1 MSNSHRKLESLVE
14 LAGENSSDR
23 RRELLREI
31 TDVFLEN
38 PESYNETEAQY
49 FGEIMGKVAYDLER
63 QVREELARKLAE
75 ESAAPPELI
84 RKLANDEIS
93 IAQPVIA
100 KSPVLKQEDLIEI
113 AESRGQEH
121 MMAMTKRTDI
131 GENLSEILVQKGD
144 DRVVEGL
151 VRNETAKI
159 SRDTMQKVVER
170 SESSVVLQAPLVE
183 RPDLPAD
190 LMKDMLAFVS
200 DDIKARIMDQTNLV
214 NADKLDEILDN
225 VGAKIERKSAL
236 RKNSKSKPE
245 VLIEE
250 LIKNGELNENKLVE
264 LAKQRKIPEFICGL
278 AHIAELDLSATR
290 RAIMDRSGEGLAI
303 VCKSCGFA
311 QATFSTFI
319 NYVWPDSERSIEQS
333 CKLIALYNQVTM
345 ETAQRVMR
353 FWRVRQQSDGAQQ
366 RRAAAGT
373 AG

>member
-1 MSNSHRKLESLVE
+1 MNNPISKLESLVE
-14 LAGENSSDR
+14 LAGETSSDR

-31 TDVFLEN
+31 TDVFLQN
-38 PESYNETEAQY
+38 PESYNAKESEY

-63 QVREELARKLAE
+63 QVREELASKLASE
-75 ESAAPPELI
+75 AAAPPDLI
-84 RKLANDEIS
+84 RKLAGDEIS
-93 IAQPVIA
+93 VARPVITE
-100 KSPVLKQEDLIEI
+100 SPVLKEEDLIEI

-121 MMAMTKRTDI
+121 MFAITKRSDI
-131 GENLSEILVQKGD
+131 GENLSEVLVKKGD

-159 SRDTMQKVVER
+159 SRNTMQKVVER
-170 SESSVVLQAPLVE
+170 AESSTGLQAPLVD

-200 DDIKARIMDQTNLV
+200 EDIKAKIMDQTNLI
-214 NADKLDEILDN
+214 NADKLDEILED
-225 VGAKIERKSAL
+225 VGTKIENKSNL

-250 LIKNGELNENKLVE
+250 LVRNGELNENKLVE

-278 AHIAELDLSATR
+278 AHIAELDISATR

-303 VCKSCGFA
+303 VCKSCNFT

-353 FWRVRQQSDGAQQ
+353 FWRVRQQSDGSQQ
-366 RRAAAGT
+366 RRAVAAG
-373 AG
+373 

>member
-1 MSNSHRKLESLVE
+1 MNNSMNKLESLVE
-14 LAGENSSDR
+14 LAGETSSDR

-38 PESYNETEAQY
+38 PESYNSVESQY

-63 QVREELARKLAE
+63 QVREELAGKLAAE
-75 ESAAPPELI
+75 AAAPPDLI
-84 RKLANDEIS
+84 KRLAGDEIS
-93 IAQPVIA
+93 VAQPIIVE
-100 KSPVLKQEDLIEI
+100 SPVLKETDLIEI
-113 AESRGQEH
+113 AQSQGQEH
-121 MMAMTKRTDI
+121 MMAMTKRPDI
-131 GENLSEILVQKGD
+131 GENLSEVLVDKGD

-159 SRDTMQKVVER
+159 GRGTMEKVVAR
-170 SESSVVLQAPLVE
+170 AESSPALQEPLTE

-190 LMKDMLAFVS
+190 LMRDMLAFVS
-200 DDIKARIMDQTNLV
+200 EEIKAKILDQTNMV
-214 NADKLDEILDN
+214 NSEKLDEILGD
-225 VGAKIERKSAL
+225 VGDKIERKAAL
-236 RKNSKSKPE
+236 RKGGKSKPE
-245 VLIEE
+245 MLIED

-278 AHIAELDLSATR
+278 AHLAELDISATR
-290 RAIMDRSGEGLAI
+290 RAVMDRSGEGLAI
-303 VCKSCGFA
+303 VCKSCDFA

-353 FWRVRQQSDGAQQ
+353 FWRVRQQSDDADQK
-366 RRAAAGT
+366 RAAAA